1 MTKQVITKPILLS
14 IIMLLAFSFYS
25 FSQKR
30 RSGKNVSSTNVKY
43 DESLYDA
50 IQYRL
55 VGSFRGGRASSVTGV
70 SGKPNLFYMG
80 ATGGGVWKT
89 QDGGQSW
96 NNISDGYFGG
106 SIGAVAVSDSD
117 PNIIYVGTGEK
128 TVRGNV
134 SPGFGGVFKS
144 YDAGK
149 TWENVGLPNAGQI
162 GQIRIHPKDPDIV
175 FVAVIGNL
183 FADSKDR
190 GVYKSMD
197 GGKNWNKVLYSN
209 ARSGAVDITFEP
221 GNARVLYASTWNIRR
236 TPFSLSS
243 GGDSSGLWK
252 STDMGETWKNISRN
266 KGLPEG
272 VIGIIGVSVSPV
284 NPNRVYALIESEK
297 GGLFRSD
304 NAGVSWKLVSED
316 RNLRQRAWYY
326 TKVFADTQLEDRVY
340 VMNVQFWQSNDG
352 GKNFKSY
359 KTPHGDHHD
368 LWIAPEDNN
377 RLVVGDDGGAQV
389 SFDAG
394 KNWSTYLNQ
403 PTAQYYRVTT
413 DNSFP
418 YRIYVA
424 QQDNSTQRIAHRT
437 SGNAIT
443 PRDWDPSAGGES
455 AHLAIDPLDNDI
467 VYGGSYDGFLTR
479 KNHRTGEQ
487 RLINVWPDNPMGHG
501 AEDMKYRFQ
510 WNFPIFF
517 SSHNPK
523 KLYTTSNQVHVTYN
537 EGQSW
542 EIISPDLT
550 RAEPEKLVSSGGPIT
565 QDNTAVEYYATIF
578 AATESPY
585 EKDLIWAASDDGL
598 VHLTRDGGKN
608 WENVTPSIA
617 PKYLMYNS
625 VESDPFVKGGV
636 YLAGTLYKAGD
647 FKPYLFK
654 SKDYGKTWTKIVNGI
669 PSNHFTRVLRADPV
683 RKGLLYVGTESG
695 MYLSFD
701 DGASW
706 NPFQLN
712 LPLVPITDLALKDNN
727 LVVATQGRSAWVID
741 DLTPLHQLVNDTRNK
756 EVHLFKPIDSYRT
769 NGAPGTKPPKKA
781 GQNHHNGVMFYYYI
795 ANEIPE
801 DKEVTLDIMES
812 DGSIIKTITSLP
824 KKKGDTLKVEK
835 GSNKFFW
842 NMRYPDAEGFEG
854 LIMWAANLTG
864 PRAVP
869 GNYKAKLNYGDIS
882 SETEFTILADP
893 RVSATIDDMNAQF
906 KFVRATNE
914 KVSEMHRAI
923 KDIRAVRKQIT
934 NLTEK
939 LGDDEKY
946 KELKEQS
953 ESIKEE
959 MKKIEEELYQ
969 TKNKSGQ
976 DPLNYPIRL
985 NNKLAHLKNQ
995 ANFGDDK
1002 PTDQAQELKK
1012 ELEEAIDGNL
1022 DQWGKLKNEDIP
1034 KFNKKVKELDIDAVV
1049 IKKED
1054 ETF

>member
-1 MTKQVITKPILLS
+1 MTKQLFQKS
-14 IIMLLAFSFYS
+14 IFLLAVFSLAFALS
-25 FSQKR
+25 SISQKR
-30 RSGKNVSSTNVKY
+30 KKSSKIETVKY
-43 DESLYDA
+43 DESLYGA
-50 IQYRL
+50 LQWRMI
-55 VGSFRGGRASSVTGV
+55 GSFRGGRVSSVTGV
-70 SGKPNLFYMG
+70 VGKPNLYYMG

-89 QDGGQSW
+89 EDAGQSW
-96 NNISDGYFGG
+96 KNLSDGYFGG
-106 SIGAVAVSDSD
+106 SIGAVAVSEYD

-134 SPGFGGVFKS
+134 SPGFGGMFKS

-149 TWENVGLPNAGQI
+149 TWENIGLPNSGQI
-162 GQIRIHPKDPDIV
+162 AQIRIHPKNSDIV

-197 GGKNWNKVLYSN
+197 GGKNWKKVLYAN
-209 ARSGAVDITFEP
+209 ARSGAADITFEP

-236 TPFSLSS
+236 TPYSLSS
-243 GGDSSGLWK
+243 GGDGSGLWK

-272 VIGIIGVSVSPV
+272 TIGIIGVTVSPV

-326 TKVFADTQLEDRVY
+326 TKVFADAQLEDRVY

-352 GKNFKSY
+352 GKNFKSQS
-359 KTPHGDHHD
+359 TPHGDHHD

-377 RLVVGDDGGAQV
+377 RMIVGDDGGAQV

-394 KNWSTYLNQ
+394 NNWSTYLNQ

-418 YRIYVA
+418 YRVYVA
-424 QQDNSTQRIAHRT
+424 QQDNSTQRIPHRT
-437 SGNAIT
+437 SGSAIT
-443 PRDWDPSAGGES
+443 SRDWEPSAGGES
-455 AHLAIDPLDNDI
+455 AHMAIDPLDNDI

-479 KNHRTGEQ
+479 HNHKTGET

-517 SSHNPK
+517 SPHNPK

-550 RAEPEKLVSSGGPIT
+550 RGEPEKLVSSGGPIT

-578 AATESPY
+578 AATESKY

-598 VHLTRDGGKN
+598 VHITRDGGKN

-625 VESDPFVKGGV
+625 VEPDPFVKGGV

-669 PSNHFTRVLRADPV
+669 PDNFFTRVLRADPV
-683 RKGLLYVGTESG
+683 RKGLLYAGTESG
-695 MYLSFD
+695 MFLSFD

-706 NPFQLN
+706 NPLQLN

-727 LVVATQGRSAWVID
+727 LIASTQGRSAWMID
-741 DLTPLHQLVNDTRNK
+741 DLTPLQQLGK
-756 EVHLFKPIDSYRT
+756 ALSSKPVHLFKPIDSYRM
-769 NGAPGTKPPKKA
+769 NGASNPKAPKKA
-781 GQNHHNGVMFYYYI
+781 GQNHHNGIMFYYHI
-795 ANEIPE
+795 DSEIPE
-801 DKEVTLDIMES
+801 DKEVTMDIMEN
-812 DGSIIKTITSLP
+812 DGTIIKTITSLP
-824 KKKGDTLKVEK
+824 KEKEDTLKVEK
-835 GSNKFFW
+835 GSNKFYW
-842 NMRYPDAEGFEG
+842 NMRYDDAEGFEG

-864 PRAVP
+864 PKAVP
-869 GNYKAKLNYGDIS
+869 GTYKAKLTYGDNV

-893 RVSATIDDMNAQF
+893 RISASLADMQSQF
-906 KFVRATNE
+906 KFVQTTNE
-914 KVSEMHRAI
+914 KVTEMHQAI
-923 KDIRAVRKQIT
+923 KNIRTVRKQIDD
-934 NLTEK
+934 LIDK
-939 LGDDEKY
+939 LNDDEKY
-946 KELKEQS
+946 DNIKELS
-953 ESIKEE
+953 NSIKEA
-959 MKKIEEELYQ
+959 MKKV
-969 TKNKSGQ
+969 
-976 DPLNYPIRL
+976 
-985 NNKLAHLKNQ
+985 
-995 ANFGDDK
+995 
-1002 PTDQAQELKK
+1002 
-1012 ELEEAIDGNL
+1012 EEAL
-1022 DQWGKLKNEDIP
+1022 
-1034 KFNKKVKELDIDAVV
+1034 
-1049 IKKED
+1049 
-1054 ETF
+1054 